1 MMMKK
6 KNTMMMKKNM
16 MMKEKKNWVRA
27 PLEVSDKYKTREDL
41 YNLSE
46 FPFNIV
52 SKNVKLLLS

>member
-6 KNTMMMKKNM
+6 KNMMMMKKN
-16 MMKEKKNWVRA
+16 NWVRG

-46 FPFNIV
+46 INIF

>member
-1 MMMKK
+1 MKKNMMIMMMKK
-6 KNTMMMKKNM
+6 KMMLMKKN
-16 MMKEKKNWVRA
+16 NWVRA

-46 FPFNIV
+46 FPFNIF

>member
-6 KNTMMMKKNM
+6 KNMMMMKKN
-16 MMKEKKNWVRA
+16 NWVRA

>member
-1 MMMKK
+1 MKK
-6 KNTMMMKKNM
+6 KNMMI
-16 MMKEKKNWVRA
+16 KENNWVRA

>member
-16 MMKEKKNWVRA
+16 MMKEKNNWVRA

-46 FPFNIV
+46 INIF